1 MRSFPTGLRSTCLA
15 LLSLLPVVPAC
26 SKGDLAEEQVK
37 LFLRIEHLAPE
48 EVQAGEDV
56 TLRAVIESSLQ
67 GPKLEAWVR
76 IVRGEGESDERIP
89 LQISADG
96 VATAK
101 VPGRPRGTVLRY
113 VIEARDAAGL
123 VVSLPKGA
131 EDGNTYSLRFAGKSS
146 TLLGGISFLSALL
159 GFVFFLGAGAAG
171 VQGLRG
177 RMSAGPAGMLGGFG
191 VFLVVAGVLFFG
203 AIHAWQVTGRLW
215 PDTPLFLAL
224 SRGDLALVTLAWT
237 GNLVAGRRLLLDEE
251 PEGAPRGERLFAGI
265 AALLAV
271 VLVGAALF

>member
-1 MRSFPTGLRSTCLA
+1 MRSFPTGLRSTCFALLA
-15 LLSLLPVVPAC
+15 LVATVPAC
-26 SKGDLAEEQVK
+26 SDGDLAEEHVK

-48 EVQAGEDV
+48 EVKADEDV
-56 TLRAVIESSLQ
+56 TLRAIIESSLQ

-76 IVRGEGESDERIP
+76 IVREGQTEERIP
-89 LQISADG
+89 LEISADG
-96 VATAK
+96 VASAK
-101 VPGRPRGTVLRY
+101 IPGRPRGTVLHY

-123 VVSLPKGA
+123 VVSLPQGA
-131 EDGNTYSLRFAGKSS
+131 EDGKTYSLRFAGKSS
-146 TLLGGISFLSALL
+146 RLLGGISFLSALL

-171 VQGLRG
+171 LQGLRG

-203 AIHAWQVTGRLW
+203 AIHAWQVTGKPW

-224 SRGDLALVTLAWT
+224 SRGDLALVALAWT

-251 PEGAPRGERLFAGI
+251 PEGAPRGERLFAVI

>member
-15 LLSLLPVVPAC
+15 LLSLVPVVPAC

-37 LFLRIEHLAPE
+37 LFLRIEHLAPG

-101 VPGRPRGTVLRY
+101 IQARPRGTVLRY
-113 VIEARDAAGL
+113 VIEARDAAG
-123 VVSLPKGA
+123 
-131 EDGNTYSLRFAGKSS
+131 
-146 TLLGGISFLSALL
+146 
-159 GFVFFLGAGAAG
+159 
-171 VQGLRG
+171 RG
-177 RMSAGPAGMLGGFG
+177 
-191 VFLVVAGVLFFG
+191 
-203 AIHAWQVTGRLW
+203 Q
-215 PDTPLFLAL
+215 L
-224 SRGDLALVTLAWT
+224 SRCVQFRHTLHLHSTSKRASIRAGLH
-237 GNLVAGRRLLLDEE
+237 GN
-251 PEGAPRGERLFAGI
+251 
-265 AALLAV
+265 
-271 VLVGAALF
+271 